1 MKCNQQEVVVGLS
14 VVISIIFI
22 DFILASVS
30 HNLENQIE
38 IHNHQIPLPQ
48 LRNRAQNCGG
58 CISIMASDQGHCIVL
73 LGKTFH
79 SHSAFL

>member
-1 MKCNQQEVVVGLS
+1 MKCNQQEVVIGLS

-22 DFILASVS
+22 NLILASVS
-30 HNLENQIE
+30 QNLKNQIE

-48 LRNRAQNCGG
+48 LGNRAQNCGG
-58 CISIMASDQGHCIVL
+58 CVSIMASDQRHCIVL
-73 LGKTFH
+73 LGKTLH